1 MHFGPKMPK
10 YQFKIGLNSYGFKM
24 KIESRSAKVSKFVRQ
39 CKALIK
45 KGVKMRQ
52 ESSNVL
58 LNMLSIQGTII
69 TATISNI

>member
-10 YQFKIGLNSYGFKM
+10 YQFKIGLKFYGFKM
-24 KIESRSAKVSKFVRQ
+24 KIESRSATVSKFVRQ

-45 KGVKMRQ
+45 KEVKMRQ
-52 ESSNVL
+52 ESYNVL
-58 LNMLSIQGTII
+58 LNMLSMQGTII

>member
-10 YQFKIGLNSYGFKM
+10 YQFKIGLKFNGVKM

-52 ESSNVL
+52 DSSNVL
-58 LNMLSIQGTII
+58 SNMLSMWGTII